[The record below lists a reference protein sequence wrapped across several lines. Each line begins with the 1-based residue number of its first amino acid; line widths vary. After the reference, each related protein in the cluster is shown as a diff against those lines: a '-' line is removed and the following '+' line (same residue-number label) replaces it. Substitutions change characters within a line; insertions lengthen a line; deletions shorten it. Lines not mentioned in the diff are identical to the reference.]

1 MESASKNTIFATL
14 FSFTMQIKIS
24 GIGIVSALGAGVQC
38 NLEALRTGRSGLGGV
53 SLFDTSHRVP
63 VGEVKLSNVELK
75 ARLGLPENGTFS
87 RTALLGMMAAK
98 EAVDDAQIGNN
109 QRIGLVSAT
118 SVGGMDLTERFYRD
132 FVRDNA
138 KGRLRMAA
146 HHDSADSTLH
156 IAAYCGIRDF
166 STTISTACSSAANA
180 IMLGA
185 RLLQA
190 GLFDAVVAG
199 GTDSLCQFTLNGF
212 KSLMILDEK
221 PCRPFD
227 DTRAGL
233 NLGEGAGYVVLQR
246 AESPS
251 AKSYG
256 YLLGFA
262 NTNDATHQTATSQSG
277 DGAFLSMSKA
287 LEMAKLSTADID
299 YINVHGTGTGN
310 NDASEGAALRRL
322 FGAQVPRF
330 SSTKAFTGHTLAAA
344 GGIEAVFALLSLQQ
358 GAVWPN
364 LNFATAMREL
374 PLTPQTDFAEGCG
387 LQNVMS
393 NSFGFGGNCATLIF
407 GKNKTENSEI
417 LPPKPVYINFT
428 ASDGTLA
435 TDIKELI
442 PDTALR
448 RRMSRIVKMGVS
460 VGMECVRHVG
470 AERIDA
476 IITATGFGCLDDS
489 EKFLRTLIEND
500 EQLLN
505 PTPFIQSTFNT
516 VGGQI
521 GLLCKNHCYNMTYT
535 HRGRSFESAL
545 LDAILLIQSGEAH
558 CVLLGGFDN
567 NTPSQLKIMER
578 MGLWRHATA
587 GEGAYFFVLS
597 DQPQS
602 DSPVQVFLPEFLRG
616 LPAGATVDYSTCGTF
631 HTASAATLFAAL
643 TDCSSDKWIY
653 NSYFG
658 QEPTAMHI
666 APCK

>member
-1 MESASKNTIFATL
+1 
-14 FSFTMQIKIS
+14 MQIKIS
-24 GIGIVSALGAGVQC
+24 GIGIVSALGVGVQR
-38 NLEALRTGRSGLGGV
+38 NLDALRIGQSGLGDV
-53 SLFDTSHRVP
+53 SLFKTNHHVP
-63 VGEVKLSNVELK
+63 VGEVKLSNAELK
-75 ARLGLPENGTFS
+75 QRLGVPANGTFS

-98 EAVDDAQIGNN
+98 EAVDDAQIGEN

-118 SVGGMDLTERFYRD
+118 SVGGMDLTECFYRD
-132 FVRDNA
+132 FMHDNT

-190 GLFDAVVAG
+190 GLLDVVVAG

-212 KSLMILDEK
+212 KSLMILDEN

-233 NLGEGAGYVVLQR
+233 NLGEGAGYIVLQR
-246 AESPS
+246 AECPS

-287 LEMAKLSTADID
+287 LAMAKLSTADID

-310 NDASEGAALRRL
+310 NDASEGAALQRL
-322 FGAQVPRF
+322 FGAKVPRF

-344 GGIEAVFALLSLQQ
+344 GGIEAVFALLSLQN

-364 LNFATAMREL
+364 LNFATAMHEL
-374 PLTPQTDFAEGCG
+374 PLVPQTAFAEGCN

-407 GKNKTENSEI
+407 GKQATKTDEI
-417 LPPKPVYINFT
+417 GLRKPVYINFA
-428 ASDGTLA
+428 ASDGTLT

-442 PDTALR
+442 PDAALR

-470 AERIDA
+470 AEQIDA

-500 EQLLN
+500 ESLLN

-521 GLLCKNHCYNMTYT
+521 GLLLKNHGYNMTYT

-597 DQPQS
+597 DRPQPDALAQI
-602 DSPVQVFLPEFLRG
+602 FLPEFLRE
-616 LPAGATVDYSTCGTF
+616 LPAGATVDRTACGTF

-643 TDCSSDKWIY
+643 TDCKSDRWIY
-653 NSYFG
+653 NDYFG
-658 QEPTAMHI
+658 QAPTAIHI
-666 APCK
+666 APCQ

>member
-1 MESASKNTIFATL
+1 M
-14 FSFTMQIKIS
+14 IKIS
-24 GIGIVSALGAGVQC
+24 GIGIVSALGVGVQRNC
-38 NLEALRTGRSGLGGV
+38 EALRAGQSGLGGV
-53 SLFDTSHRVP
+53 SLFKTNHRVP
-63 VGEVKLSNVELK
+63 VGEVKLSNDALK
-75 ARLGLPENGTFS
+75 KRLGLPENATFS
-87 RTALLGMMAAK
+87 RTALLGMLAAK
-98 EAVDDAQIGNN
+98 EAVDDAQIAKNL
-109 QRIGLVSAT
+109 RVGLVSAT
-118 SVGGMDLTERFYRD
+118 SVGGMDLTECFYRD
-132 FVRDNA
+132 FMHNPN
-138 KGRLRMAA
+138 KGRLRLAA
-146 HHDSADSTLH
+146 HHDSADSTLQ
-156 IAAYCGIRDF
+156 IANYCGIHDF

-190 GLFDAVVAG
+190 GLLDVVVAG
-199 GTDSLCQFTLNGF
+199 GTDALCQFTLNGF
-212 KSLMILDEK
+212 KSLMILDEN

-233 NLGEGAGYVVLQR
+233 NLGEGAGFIVLQR
-246 AESPS
+246 AESTS

-262 NTNDATHQTATSQSG
+262 NTNDATHQTATSQTG

-287 LEMAKLSTADID
+287 LAMAKLSTADID

-310 NDASEGAALRRL
+310 NDASEGAALQRL
-322 FGAQVPRF
+322 FGANVPTF

-364 LNFATAMREL
+364 LNFATPMHEL
-374 PLTPQTDFAEGCG
+374 PLVPQTDFDENRN
-387 LQNVMS
+387 LRNVMS

-407 GKNKTENSEI
+407 GKKATNSAENWHE
-417 LPPKPVYINFT
+417 KPVYINIAT
-428 ASDGTLA
+428 SDKTL
-435 TDIKELI
+435 TDDIKALI
-442 PDTALR
+442 PDAALR

-460 VGMECVRHVG
+460 VGMACV
-470 AERIDA
+470 ERCSQPIDA

-500 EQLLN
+500 ESLLN

-578 MGLWRHATA
+578 MGLWQHATA
-587 GEGAYFFVLS
+587 GEGTYFFILS
-597 DQPQS
+597 DQPQ
-602 DSPVQVFLPEFLRG
+602 PEALAQVFLPEFLSE
-616 LPAGATVDYSTCGTF
+616 LPAGAMVDYAACGTF
-631 HTASAATLFAAL
+631 HTASAATLFAAI
-643 TDCSSDKWIY
+643 TDCKSDRWIY

-658 QEPTAMHI
+658 QAPTAIHI

>member
-1 MESASKNTIFATL
+1 M
-14 FSFTMQIKIS
+14 IKIS
-24 GIGIVSALGAGVQC
+24 GIGIVSALGVGVQR
-38 NLEALRTGRSGLGGV
+38 NLEALRAGQSGLGCV
-53 SLFDTSHRVP
+53 SLFKTNHHVP
-63 VGEVKLSNVELK
+63 VGEVKLSNGALK
-75 ARLGLPENGTFS
+75 ERLGLPENATFS
-87 RTALLGMMAAK
+87 RTALLGMLAAK
-98 EAVDDAQIGNN
+98 EAFDDAQIATN

-118 SVGGMDLTERFYRD
+118 SVGGMDLTECFYRD
-132 FVRDNA
+132 FMHDPN
-138 KGRLRMAA
+138 KGRLRLAA
-146 HHDSADSTLH
+146 HHDSADSTLQ
-156 IAAYCGIRDF
+156 IANYCGIRDF

-190 GLFDAVVAG
+190 GLLDVVVAG
-199 GTDSLCQFTLNGF
+199 GTDALCQFTLNGF
-212 KSLMILDEK
+212 KSLMILDENR
-221 PCRPFD
+221 CRPFD

-233 NLGEGAGYVVLQR
+233 NLGEGAGYIVLQR
-246 AESPS
+246 TESPS

-262 NTNDATHQTATSQSG
+262 NANDATHQTATSQTG

-287 LEMAKLSTADID
+287 LAMAKLSTADID

-310 NDASEGAALRRL
+310 NDVSEGAALQRL
-322 FGAQVPRF
+322 FGANVPTF

-364 LNFATAMREL
+364 LNFATPMHEL
-374 PLTPQTDFAEGCG
+374 PLVPQTDCAENRNLC
-387 LQNVMS
+387 NVMS

-407 GKNKTENSEI
+407 GKKATESDEFS
-417 LPPKPVYINFT
+417 PKKSVYINFA
-428 ASDGTLA
+428 ASDSTLTA
-435 TDIKELI
+435 DIKALI
-442 PDTALR
+442 PDAALR

-460 VGMECVRHVG
+460 VGMACVQQVG
-470 AERIDA
+470 VAEIDA

-500 EQLLN
+500 ESLLN

-597 DQPQS
+597 DRPQPEALA
-602 DSPVQVFLPEFLRG
+602 QVFLPEFLSE
-616 LPAGATVDYSTCGTF
+616 LPADATVDYAACGTF

-643 TDCSSDKWIY
+643 TDCKSDRWIY

-658 QEPTAMHI
+658 QAPTAIHI

>member
-1 MESASKNTIFATL
+1 M
-14 FSFTMQIKIS
+14 
-24 GIGIVSALGAGVQC
+24 GVGVQRNC
-38 NLEALRTGRSGLGGV
+38 DALRAGQSGLGGV
-53 SLFDTSHRVP
+53 SLFKTNHRVP
-63 VGEVKLSNVELK
+63 VGEVKLSNDALK
-75 ARLGLPENGTFS
+75 KRLGLPENATFS
-87 RTALLGMMAAK
+87 RTALLGMLAAK
-98 EAVDDAQIGNN
+98 EAIDDAQITKN
-109 QRIGLVSAT
+109 QRVGLVSAT
-118 SVGGMDLTERFYRD
+118 SVGGMDLTECFYRD
-132 FVRDNA
+132 FMHDPN
-138 KGRLRMAA
+138 KGRLRLAA
-146 HHDSADSTLH
+146 HHDSADSTLQ
-156 IAAYCGIRDF
+156 IANYCGIHDF

-190 GLFDAVVAG
+190 GLLDVVVAG
-199 GTDSLCQFTLNGF
+199 GTDALCQFTLNGF
-212 KSLMILDEK
+212 KSLMILDENR
-221 PCRPFD
+221 CRPFD

-233 NLGEGAGYVVLQR
+233 NLGEGAGFVVLQR

-262 NTNDATHQTATSQSG
+262 NTNDATHQTATSQTG

-287 LEMAKLSTADID
+287 LAMAKLSTADID

-310 NDASEGAALRRL
+310 NDASEGAALQRL
-322 FGAQVPRF
+322 FGANVPTF

-364 LNFATAMREL
+364 LNFSTPMHEL
-374 PLTPQTDFAEGCG
+374 PLVPQTDFAENSN
-387 LQNVMS
+387 LRHVMS

-407 GKNKTENSEI
+407 GKNATKSAENWQK
-417 LPPKPVYINFT
+417 KPVYINLA
-428 ASDGTLA
+428 ASDSTLTA
-435 TDIKELI
+435 DIKALI
-442 PDTALR
+442 PDAALR

-460 VGMECVRHVG
+460 VGMACVEQVG
-470 AERIDA
+470 AAQIDA

-489 EKFLRTLIEND
+489 EKFLHTLIEND
-500 EQLLN
+500 ESLLN

-578 MGLWRHATA
+578 MGLWRYATA

-597 DQPQS
+597 DKPQPEALS
-602 DSPVQVFLPEFLRG
+602 QVFLPEFLSE
-616 LPAGATVDYSTCGTF
+616 LPAGATVDYAACGTF

-643 TDCSSDKWIY
+643 TDCKSDRWIY

-658 QEPTAMHI
+658 QAPTAIHI

>member
-1 MESASKNTIFATL
+1 
-14 FSFTMQIKIS
+14 MQIKIS
-24 GIGIVSALGAGVQC
+24 GIGIVSALGVGVQR
-38 NLEALRTGRSGLGGV
+38 NLDALRIGQSGLGDV
-53 SLFDTSHRVP
+53 SLFKTNHHVP
-63 VGEVKLSNVELK
+63 VGEVKLSNAELK
-75 ARLGLPENGTFS
+75 QRLGVPANGTFS

-98 EAVDDAQIGNN
+98 EAVDDAQIGEN

-118 SVGGMDLTERFYRD
+118 SVGGMDLTECFYRD
-132 FVRDNA
+132 FMHDNT

-190 GLFDAVVAG
+190 GLIDVVVAG

-212 KSLMILDEK
+212 KSLMILDEN

-233 NLGEGAGYVVLQR
+233 NLGEGAGYIVLQR

-287 LEMAKLSTADID
+287 LAMAKLSTADID

-310 NDASEGAALRRL
+310 NDASEGAALQRL
-322 FGAQVPRF
+322 FGAKVPRF

-344 GGIEAVFALLSLQQ
+344 GGIEAVFALLSLQN

-364 LNFATAMREL
+364 LNFATAMHEL
-374 PLTPQTDFAEGCG
+374 PLVPQTAFAEGCN

-407 GKNKTENSEI
+407 GKQATKTDEI
-417 LPPKPVYINFT
+417 GLREPVYINFA
-428 ASDGTLA
+428 ASDGTLT

-442 PDTALR
+442 PDAALR

-470 AERIDA
+470 AEQIDA

-500 EQLLN
+500 ESLLN

-521 GLLCKNHCYNMTYT
+521 GLLLKNHGYNMTYT

-545 LDAILLIQSGEAH
+545 LDAILLIQSGETH

-597 DQPQS
+597 DRLQPDALAQI
-602 DSPVQVFLPEFLRG
+602 FLPEFLRE
-616 LPAGATVDYSTCGTF
+616 LPAGATVDRTACGTF

-643 TDCSSDKWIY
+643 TDCKSDRWIY
-653 NSYFG
+653 NDYFG
-658 QEPTAMHI
+658 QAPTAIHI
-666 APCK
+666 APCQ

>member
-1 MESASKNTIFATL
+1 M
-14 FSFTMQIKIS
+14 IKIS
-24 GIGIVSALGAGVQC
+24 GIGIVSALGVGVQRNC
-38 NLEALRTGRSGLGGV
+38 EALRAGQSGLGSV
-53 SLFDTSHRVP
+53 SLFKTNHRVP
-63 VGEVKLSNVELK
+63 VGEVKLSNDALK
-75 ARLGLPENGTFS
+75 KRLGLPENAPFS
-87 RTALLGMMAAK
+87 RTALLGMLAAK
-98 EAVDDAQIGNN
+98 EAVDDAQITVN

-118 SVGGMDLTERFYRD
+118 SVGGMDLTECFYRD
-132 FVRDNA
+132 FMHAPN
-138 KGRLRMAA
+138 KGRLRLAA
-146 HHDSADSTLH
+146 HHDSADSTLQ
-156 IAAYCGIRDF
+156 IANYCGIHDF

-190 GLFDAVVAG
+190 GLLDVVVAG

-212 KSLMILDEK
+212 KSLMILDENR
-221 PCRPFD
+221 CRPFD

-233 NLGEGAGYVVLQR
+233 NLGEGAGFIVLQR

-262 NTNDATHQTATSQSG
+262 NANDATHQTATSQTG

-287 LEMAKLSTADID
+287 LAMAKLSTADID

-310 NDASEGAALRRL
+310 NDASEGVALQRL
-322 FGAQVPRF
+322 FGANVPTF

-364 LNFATAMREL
+364 LNFSTPMHEL
-374 PLTPQTDFAEGCG
+374 PLVPQTDFAENRN
-387 LQNVMS
+387 LRHVMS

-407 GKNKTENSEI
+407 GKNATKSAENRQK
-417 LPPKPVYINFT
+417 KPVYINLA
-428 ASDGTLA
+428 ASDSTLTA
-435 TDIKELI
+435 DIKALI
-442 PDTALR
+442 PDAALR

-460 VGMECVRHVG
+460 VGMACVQRCSQP
-470 AERIDA
+470 IDA

-500 EQLLN
+500 ESLLN

-587 GEGAYFFVLS
+587 GEGAYFFILS
-597 DQPQS
+597 DKPQPEALA
-602 DSPVQVFLPEFLRG
+602 QVFLPEFLSE
-616 LPAGATVDYSTCGTF
+616 LPAGATVDYAACGTF
-631 HTASAATLFAAL
+631 HTASAAALFAAL
-643 TDCSSDKWIY
+643 TDCKSDRWIY
-653 NSYFG
+653 NSYFD
-658 QEPTAMHI
+658 QAPTAIHI

>member
-1 MESASKNTIFATL
+1 
-14 FSFTMQIKIS
+14 MQIKIS
-24 GIGIVSALGAGVQC
+24 GIGIVSALGVGVQR
-38 NLEALRTGRSGLGGV
+38 NLDALRIGQSGLGSV
-53 SLFDTSHRVP
+53 SLFKTNHHVP
-63 VGEVKLSNVELK
+63 VGEVKLSNAELK
-75 ARLGLPENGTFS
+75 QRLGVPANGTFS

-98 EAVDDAQIGNN
+98 EAVDDAQIGEN

-118 SVGGMDLTERFYRD
+118 SVGGMDLTECFYRD
-132 FVRDNA
+132 FMHDNT

-190 GLFDAVVAG
+190 GLLDVVVAG

-212 KSLMILDEK
+212 KSLMILDEN

-233 NLGEGAGYVVLQR
+233 NLGEGAGYIVLQR

-287 LEMAKLSTADID
+287 LAMAKLSTADID

-310 NDASEGAALRRL
+310 NDASEGAALQRL
-322 FGAQVPRF
+322 FGAKVPRF

-344 GGIEAVFALLSLQQ
+344 GGIEAVFALLSLQN

-364 LNFATAMREL
+364 LNFATAMHEL
-374 PLTPQTDFAEGCG
+374 PLVPQTAFAEGCN

-407 GKNKTENSEI
+407 GKQATKTDEI
-417 LPPKPVYINFT
+417 GLRKPVYINFA
-428 ASDGTLA
+428 ASDGTLT

-442 PDTALR
+442 PDAALR

-470 AERIDA
+470 AGQIDA

-500 EQLLN
+500 ESLLN

-521 GLLCKNHCYNMTYT
+521 GLLLKNHGYNMTYT

-597 DQPQS
+597 DRPQPDALAQI
-602 DSPVQVFLPEFLRG
+602 FLPEFLRE
-616 LPAGATVDYSTCGTF
+616 LPAGATVDRTACGTF

-643 TDCSSDKWIY
+643 TDCKSDRWIY
-653 NSYFG
+653 NDYFG
-658 QEPTAMHI
+658 QAPTAIHI
-666 APCK
+666 APCQ